1 MTEFHVPISDPLI
14 ASQVHAVMMERNNT
28 LASGGIGYTTAGL
41 SDSSTIRY
49 FNQSPPPITNF
60 NIPATTM
67 VRRAETKL

>member
-1 MTEFHVPISDPLI
+1 
-14 ASQVHAVMMERNNT
+14 MMERNNV
-28 LASGGIGYTTAGL
+28 LAGGGIGYTTAGL

-67 VRRAETKL
+67 VKRAETKL